1 LPNIK
6 SAEKRVRVTEK
17 KRLRNKSVRTMC
29 KTNITKAERLIFLGD
44 TAAAQ
49 EAVAVAITSLDKAT
63 EKGIIHLNN
72 AARRK
77 SRLMK
82 KFNEL
87 QAQSPAPAAAPAK
100 PKAAKPKPKPKAAKP
115 RAAKAKAKP
124 KTKAAEAKTKAKPKA
139 TKAKPKAVKPKAA
152 EAKPKAKAT
161 KAKPKKATKAPEKLD
176 SEG

>member
-29 KTNITKAERLIFLGD
+29 KTNITRAESLIFMGD

-63 EKGIIHLNN
+63 EKGIIHANN

-87 QAQSPAPAAAPAK
+87 QALAPAPAPVK
-100 PKAAKPKPKPKAAKP
+100 PKAKPKPKPKAAKP
-115 RAAKAKAKP
+115 KAKAKAKP
-124 KTKAAEAKTKAKPKA
+124 KAKATEAKTKAKPKA
-139 TKAKPKAVKPKAA
+139 TRAKPKATKA

-161 KAKPKKATKAPEKLD
+161 KAKPKKAEKAKAPEKLD
-176 SEG
+176 SEA

>member
-49 EAVAVAITSLDKAT
+49 EAVAVAITSLDKAA

-87 QAQSPAPAAAPAK
+87 QAQSPAPAPVKPKAK
-100 PKAAKPKPKPKAAKP
+100 PKAAKPKAKAKPKP
-115 RAAKAKAKP
+115 KAKAKP
-124 KTKAAEAKTKAKPKA
+124 KTKAKAETKAKPKA
-139 TKAKPKAVKPKAA
+139 TKAKPKTAKA

-161 KAKPKKATKAPEKLD
+161 KAKTKKAEKAKAPEKLD

>member
-6 SAEKRVRVTEK
+6 SAQKRVRVTER

-49 EAVAVAITSLDKAT
+49 EAVAVAITSLDKAV
-63 EKGIIHLNN
+63 EKGIIHANN

-77 SRLMK
+77 SRLVK

-87 QAQSPAPAAAPAK
+87 QAQSPAPVAVK
-100 PKAAKPKPKPKAAKP
+100 PKAAKPKPKPKA
-115 RAAKAKAKP
+115 KAKAKP
-124 KTKAAEAKTKAKPKA
+124 KTKAVEAKAKAKAKA
-139 TKAKPKAVKPKAA
+139 TKAKPKAAKA

-161 KAKPKKATKAPEKLD
+161 KTKPKKAEKAPEKLD
-176 SEG
+176 SGG